1 MRSKNRAM
9 REKNQPKIIV
19 MWREMEFMKKVE
31 TQVFY
36 ALSVCERS
44 ANIKHEKL
52 LRLVEKM
59 EQKNGQNVVNLCATS
74 H

>member
-1 MRSKNRAM
+1 
-9 REKNQPKIIV
+9 

-36 ALSVCERS
+36 ALYVRERS

-52 LRLVEKM
+52 LRKWSKKM
-59 EQKNGQNVVNLCATS
+59 GKMW
-74 H
+74 

>member
-1 MRSKNRAM
+1 
-9 REKNQPKIIV
+9 
-19 MWREMEFMKKVE
+19 MEFMKKVE

-36 ALSVCERS
+36 ALSVRERS

-52 LRLVEKM
+52 LRVVEKM

>member
-1 MRSKNRAM
+1 
-9 REKNQPKIIV
+9 
-19 MWREMEFMKKVE
+19 MEFMKKVE

-36 ALSVCERS
+36 VRERS

-52 LRLVEKM
+52 LRVIEKM